1 MQIGILALQ
10 GATEPHVLKFK
21 QLNFPAIE
29 VKNYSDLKSVSGIIL
44 PGGESTAMINLLHK
58 TQLWDD
64 LRDFAS
70 KKPTWGICAGS
81 ILLAKNVLSPKQES
95 LRLLDI
101 TVERNAYGRQLSSF
115 IDTLKGVNSFKEVS
129 LEGVFI
135 RAPKITEIGS
145 DVGVLM
151 KHQEEV
157 VMVEERNLWAS
168 TFHPE
173 LSAHTF
179 LHEKF
184 IEKCKKYG

>member
-1 MQIGILALQ
+1 MKIGILALQ
-10 GATEPHVLKFK
+10 GATEPHVQKFK

-29 VKNYSDLKSVSGIIL
+29 IKNSTDLKSISGIIL

-58 TQLWDD
+58 THLWED
-64 LRDFAS
+64 LKEFAS

-81 ILLAKNVLSPKQES
+81 ILLAKNVVSPKQDS
-95 LRLLDI
+95 LKLLDI

-115 IDTLKGVNSFKEVS
+115 IDTLQGMNSFKEIS

-135 RAPKITEIGS
+135 RAPKITEIGNGV
-145 DVGVLM
+145 DVLI
-151 KHQEEV
+151 KHKDEI

-173 LSAHTF
+173 LSVQTF